1 MIQKYA
7 ELDIHGYIVF
17 HNNNKFNFTH
27 FLKKF
32 YFNYYDKKFL
42 MYMHNSDVII
52 LSTTTD

>member
-1 MIQKYA
+1 MIQKYT

-32 YFNYYDKKFL
+32 YFNYYDKKIL